1 MRFTLDSNIL
11 VCAADGRDTRR
22 RDSAIAII
30 GGANLGDCLLTP
42 QSLAEFFHVVTR
54 KRLIPRPD
62 AAGQV
67 RRWAALFPITQGADA
82 AAVLTAVEAATT
94 GRFQFYDAL
103 LIVTAAAAGCHAMIS
118 EDMAAGTEL
127 AGLRIVPAFT
137 ATGDVAPAAQ
147 ALLGTAPATDAPG
160 RG

>member
-1 MRFTLDSNIL
+1 MRFTLDSSVL
-11 VCAADGRDTRR
+11 VYAADGRDARR
-22 RDSAIAII
+22 RESAITMVDEAM
-30 GGANLGDCLLTP
+30 LGDCTLTP
-42 QSLAEFFHVVTR
+42 QSLAEFFHAVTR

-103 LIVTAAAAGCHAMIS
+103 LLTTAGAAGCRAMIS

-127 AGLRIVPAFT
+127 AGVRIVPAFT
-137 ATGDVAPAAQ
+137 ATGDIAPAAQ
-147 ALLGTAPATDAPG
+147 ALLGASPAAGPTG